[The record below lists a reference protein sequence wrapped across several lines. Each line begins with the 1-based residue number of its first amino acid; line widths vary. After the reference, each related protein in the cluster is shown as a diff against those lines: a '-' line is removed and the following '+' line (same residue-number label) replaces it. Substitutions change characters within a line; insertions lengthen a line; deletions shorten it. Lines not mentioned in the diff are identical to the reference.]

1 MLKRVLIALAPLGGG
16 HQSMA
21 QAISEALS
29 ELDANVVVSTVNVFS
44 AECSAFPLTA
54 IPRLY
59 VLFTVSYPALWCALY
74 YGTNGRVRYTLVE
87 RLVQPLIRSRLK
99 VVLRAIQPD
108 VIVSVFPALGYTIQR
123 AIQELGW
130 HTPLGI
136 VVADLVSIHQAWL
149 CRDAAWYAVP
159 TDEAW
164 RSLVSAGVDSGSI
177 HVFGLPVR
185 REFLRPPDD
194 RYGLRRELGLP
205 IENFVVLV
213 AGRGEGTGRLED
225 MVDAL
230 LASHLPCYLV
240 VVTGRN
246 EWLRRS
252 LAHKTQGLP
261 CRVLGY
267 VTNTARW
274 MWASDA
280 LVTKA
285 GPSTVVEAVHCG
297 LPIVLTWAIPGQ
309 EEGNVSFV
317 LSNKLGVMAKEPQDV
332 VTSVAKLLTDQALV
346 AEIRSAM
353 QRVRRPHAALDIAR
367 LILASC

>member
-1 MLKRVLIALAPLGGG
+1 
-16 HQSMA
+16 MA

-29 ELDANVVVSTVNVFS
+29 ELDADVAVSTVNVFS
-44 AECSAFPLTA
+44 AECSSFPLTA

-59 VLFTVSYPALWCALY
+59 ALFTVSYPLLWRTLY
-74 YGTNGRVRYTLVE
+74 YGTNGHTRYTLVE
-87 RLVQPLIRSRLK
+87 RLVQPLIRPRLK
-99 VVLRAIQPD
+99 AVLRAIQPD

-123 AIQELGW
+123 AVQELGW
-130 HTPLGI
+130 RTSLGI
-136 VVADLVSIHQAWL
+136 VVADLVSIHPAWL

-159 TDEAW
+159 TDEAQ
-164 RSLVSAGVDSGSI
+164 RSFASAGVDSGSI
-177 HVFGLPVR
+177 YVFGLPVR
-185 REFLRPPDD
+185 REFLRPLGD
-194 RYGLRRELGLP
+194 RYGLRQELGLP
-205 IENFVVLV
+205 VENFVVLI
-213 AGRGEGTGRLED
+213 AGGGEGTGRLED

-240 VVTGRN
+240 VVAGRN
-246 EWLRRS
+246 ERLRQR

-267 VTNTARW
+267 VTNMAGW

-285 GPSTVVEAVHCG
+285 GPSTIIEAVHCG
-297 LPIVLTWAIPGQ
+297 LPMVLTGAIPGQ

-317 LSNKLGVMAKEPQDV
+317 LSNGLGVMATEPQDV
-332 VTSVAKLLTDQALV
+332 VASVAKLLADQALV

-353 QRVRRPHAALDIAR
+353 QRIRRPHAAHEIAR

>member
-1 MLKRVLIALAPLGGG
+1 
-16 HQSMA
+16 MA

-29 ELDANVVVSTVNVFS
+29 ELDADVAVSTVNVFS
-44 AECSAFPLTA
+44 AECSTFPLTA
-54 IPRLY
+54 IPHLY
-59 VLFTVSYPALWCALY
+59 ALFTVNYPALWRTLY
-74 YGTNGRVRYTLVE
+74 YSTNDHARYTLVE

-123 AIQELGW
+123 AIQELDW

-149 CRDAAWYAVP
+149 CQDAAWYAVP
-159 TDEAW
+159 TDEAR
-164 RSLVSAGVDSGSI
+164 RSFVSAGVDSGSI
-177 HVFGLPVR
+177 HMFGLPVR

-194 RYGLRRELGLP
+194 WYGLRRELGLP
-205 IENFVVLV
+205 IGNFVVLF
-213 AGRGEGTGRLED
+213 AGGGEGTGQLED

-230 LASHLPCYLV
+230 LALSLPCHLV

-246 EWLRRS
+246 ERLRRR
-252 LAHKTQGLP
+252 LAHKTRGLP

-267 VTNTARW
+267 VTNMADW

-297 LPIVLTWAIPGQ
+297 LPMILTGAIPGQ

-317 LSNKLGVMAKEPQDV
+317 LFNGLGVMATEPQDV
-332 VTSVAKLLTDQALV
+332 AASVAELLTDQALV
-346 AEIRSAM
+346 AGIRSAM
-353 QRVRRPHAALDIAR
+353 QRVRRPHAAREIAR
-367 LILASC
+367 LILASG